1 MAAPKITDWDLSRFI
16 FPLVI
21 IACLIIS
28 YWSVFPKLIG
38 HWDGGDNSYC
48 YLVIPLF
55 LYLCWDRRYGQD
67 RGSGSKASAVALKV
81 RALADEQG
89 SGLEELEAQSK
100 STDSTDHT
108 DEIEIRDKE
117 NLAESENKP
126 AQTGFKFAEFSWNV
140 WGIIPILLSIGLIFL
155 GELGSIETFLYMG
168 IWACAVS
175 IAFLLYGRRIQYL
188 AFPLIILFFIVPLP
202 PFINRMVTFQLK
214 MAASTLAVV
223 MMRILGISV
232 LQEGNIIDL
241 GISQLQVVD
250 ACSGMRYLMPLILL
264 ALLVGHFASKGWWRK
279 TILLLLVVPLSVVL
293 NAFRIFLTGI
303 LTVKGHAELAESFF
317 HDFSGWL
324 IFMVATAILVVATLI
339 LRKIGST
346 PPAKAKIDPG
356 GIGFGL
362 KRAVTLTVV
371 VCLMFAA
378 SGFALKQVPSARNL
392 PQRQSFKSFPM
403 QIGEWQGKRSYL
415 SKKIL
420 DSLWADDYVTA
431 NYFNAKTKNV
441 IHLLIPFYEYQG
453 TKHTAH
459 APQSC
464 LLGGGWDLL
473 GNKVRSVQVA
483 PGRDVKIMTM
493 ILKKGDTKIL
503 GSYFFLQRG
512 RVITSPWMN
521 KFYLMW
527 DAFTKQ
533 RTDGALVRAEMVLA
547 PGQSFE
553 EANAVLEDFLT
564 KLWETIQ
571 PYIPA

>member
-1 MAAPKITDWDLSRFI
+1 MAASKIADRELSRFI

-21 IACLIIS
+21 IVCLIFS
-28 YWSVFPKLIG
+28 YWSVFPQLIG
-38 HWDGGDNSYC
+38 HWDDGDNSYC

-55 LYLCWDRRYGQD
+55 LYLCWNRREI
-67 RGSGSKASAVALKV
+67 RNRSAGSKVQGVGQEDLK
-81 RALADEQG
+81 AKN
-89 SGLEELEAQSK
+89 K
-100 STDSTDHT
+100 STDSTDYA
-108 DEIEIRDKE
+108 DELKIKDEVK
-117 NLAESENKP
+117 LAESDTKTTEQVKLSESF
-126 AQTGFKFAEFSWNV
+126 GFKFGEFSWNV

-168 IWACAVS
+168 IWACVVS
-175 IAFLLYGRRIQYL
+175 IVFLLYGRRIYYL
-188 AFPLIILFFIVPLP
+188 TFPLVILFFIVPLP
-202 PFINRMVTFQLK
+202 PFINRMVTFELK
-214 MAASTLAVV
+214 MAASSLAVV
-223 MMRILGISV
+223 MMRLFGVSV

-264 ALLVGHFASKGWWRK
+264 ALLVGYFAGKGWWRK
-279 TILLLLVVPLSVVL
+279 AVLLLLVVPLSVVL
-293 NAFRIFLTGI
+293 NAFRIFLTGM

-324 IFMVATAILVVATLI
+324 IFMAATAILALATLI
-339 LRKIGST
+339 LGKIGST
-346 PPAKAKIDPG
+346 TTVKPKIDPG
-356 GIGFGL
+356 GIVFGF
-362 KRAVTLTVV
+362 KRAVALTVV
-371 VCLMFAA
+371 VCLMFAG
-378 SGFALKQVPSARNL
+378 SGWAIKQVPSARNL
-392 PQRQSFKSFPM
+392 PNRLTFKNFPM
-403 QIGEWQGKRSYL
+403 QIGDWQGKRSYL
-415 SKKIL
+415 SKEIL

-431 NYFNAKTKNV
+431 TYFNTKTRNAL
-441 IHLLIPFYEYQG
+441 HLLIPFYEYQG

-473 GNKVRSVQVA
+473 GNQQRSVKVD
-483 PGRDVKIMTM
+483 PGRNVKIMTM
-493 ILKKGDTKIL
+493 VLKKGDTKIL

-553 EANAVLEDFLT
+553 EANAVLEDFIT
-564 KLWETIQ
+564 RLWETIQ
-571 PYIPA
+571 PYVPA